1 MAAQKSVIFIHVPKA
16 AGTTLNRLIEWEYP
30 LLQIYSVDPYFFKW
44 SSAHLWRLSKRRLKR
59 FRVFKGH
66 MMFGLH
72 EILPQPAT
80 YITILRDPVDRVMSA
95 FYFMRNYKLHPL
107 YWKFRRENWTLE
119 DFVTRLPRD
128 NVQCKFIG
136 GAVYEEPCTAEICER
151 AKENLVR
158 HFSVA
163 GLLER
168 FEESL
173 ALLKLRFGWR
183 LNNYSSFN
191 VTRTRPNKRDLPK
204 STLELIQERNRF
216 DIELYECGAQLFQAA
231 VNKNA
236 GEVSDILRELEA
248 ARIQNR
254 LSSARFSIC
263 SAARKAINRAYSA
276 L

>member
-1 MAAQKSVIFIHVPKA
+1 MAAQESVIFIHVPKA

-30 LLQIYSVDPYFFKW
+30 LLKVYSVDPYFFRW
-44 SSAHLWRLSKRRLKR
+44 SRAHLWRLSKDRLKR
-59 FRVFKGH
+59 FSVFKGH

-95 FYFMRNYKLHPL
+95 FHFMRNYKLHPL
-107 YWKFRRENWTLE
+107 YWKFRRENWALE

-128 NVQCKFIG
+128 NVQCKFIA
-136 GAVYEEPCTAEICER
+136 GAVYKEPCTAEICER

-158 HFSVA
+158 HFSVV

-173 ALLKLRFGWR
+173 ALMKLRFGWT
-183 LNNYSSFN
+183 LKNYSSFN
-191 VTRTRPNKRDLPK
+191 VARTRPHKRDLPK
-204 STLELIQERNRF
+204 STLDLIQERNHF
-216 DIELYECGAQLFQAA
+216 DIELYQCGAQLFQAA

-236 GEVSDILRELEA
+236 AEISRIVAELEA

-254 LSSARFSIC
+254 LSSARFLIW
-263 SAARKAINRAYSA
+263 SAGRKAINRAYSA